1 MIPLTSSTKL
11 DIFIHWFNGEG
22 KPVKNKLILSIR
34 VSLLNPKKKNSFEYQ
49 LKYACKMNEAIKS
62 AATRCIPMYSDTKKG
77 F

>member
-11 DIFIHWFNGEG
+11 DIFIHWFNVEG

-34 VSLLNPKKKNSFEYQ
+34 VSLLNPKKISFKYQ
-49 LKYACKMNEAIKS
+49 LKYACAMNEAIKS